1 MRQAFIPL
9 VAGAVVALG
18 AGSAAAQVSK
28 TLTGET
34 TTVTASVE
42 SIEKSTRQVTLKN
55 EDGTYEV
62 LTVPESV
69 KRFDGLKV
77 GDRIKA
83 HYYENVV
90 FRLKQPGE
98 KDTDTASAAV
108 TPAAGGE
115 KPKGTIASQRQITAT
130 ITAIDPKVPSI
141 SFTGPNGWNYSTKVQ
156 DKKALSQVKVGDKVE
171 VTWTAAALMSFD
183 DVK

>member
-1 MRQAFIPL
+1 VTKQLIPF
-9 VAGAVVALG
+9 VAGAVLACG
-18 AGSAAAQVSK
+18 AGSAGAQVSK

-34 TTVTASVE
+34 STVTATVE
-42 SIEKSTRQVTLKN
+42 SIEKMSRQVTLKN

-62 LTVPESV
+62 LTVPQSV

-77 GDRIKA
+77 GDKVRA

-90 FRLKQPGE
+90 FRQKAAGE
-98 KDTDTASAAV
+98 KDTDTSTASV
-108 TPAAGGE
+108 TPTSAGA
-115 KPKGTIASQRQITAT
+115 KPNGTVASQRQITAT

-141 SFTGPNGWNYSTKVQ
+141 SFDGPNDWHYTTKVH

-171 VTWTAAALMSFD
+171 VTWTAAALVSFED
-183 DVK
+183 AK